1 MRNNII
7 NVVGGLIIQNQK
19 LLICQRTKNKDHGL
33 KWEFPGG
40 KIEDKETKET
50 ALTRETVSYTHL
62 TLPTKA

>member
-7 NVVGGLIIQNQK
+7 NVVGGLIIKNQK

-40 KIEDKETKET
+40 KIED
-50 ALTRETVSYTHL
+50 LSLIHI
-62 TLPTKA
+62 